1 MPRYYAVALKD
12 LKLARVA
19 YERDEPRDL
28 FYRVALAL
36 MADAEAGRGQFSMVE
51 GLAVLLQSWNLGY
64 YQRGRHPFDQAHYDA
79 IEGLLKSHKRALA
92 RLRERPIE
100 GMTDADRPTVERI
113 FDAFFEVLGAVGSA
127 KTLHLL
133 APRWFPIF
141 DNYILGAFHIYG
153 RDGRAYWR
161 FMTGIRAQARMLG
174 GEVKAGQ
181 NVVKALD
188 ELSFC
193 RFTLKLPDFDPPRW
207 IELGPDHGATSPG
220 PAPAGAGIGS
230 RSSPRHQR
238 PGRAEKV
245 TGPPLPPLRK
255 LNLTNAPH
263 GAKSEAMRGFFA
275 LGYEVADV
283 ARAVGVD
290 YPFAYGVRQRWLA
303 KGGKVAR

>member
-1 MPRYYAVALKD
+1 MPRYYAVTLKD

-36 MADAEAGRGQFSMVE
+36 MADAEAGRGHFSMVE

-79 IEGLLKSHKRALA
+79 IAGLLKSHQDELA

-100 GMTDADRPTVERI
+100 SMTDADRPTVERM

-133 APRWFPIF
+133 AQRWFPIF

-153 RDGRAYWR
+153 RDGQAYWR
-161 FMTGIRAQARMLG
+161 FMTGVRAQAQMVG
-174 GEVKAGQ
+174 GEDKAGPILL
-181 NVVKALD
+181 KALD
-188 ELSFC
+188 ELNFC

-207 IELGPDHGATSPG
+207 IELESERHIRQQPG
-220 PAPAGAGIGS
+220 LPAKRPGS
-230 RSSPRHQR
+230 RLPALR
-238 PGRAEKV
+238 P
-245 TGPPLPPLRK
+245 LK
-255 LNLTNAPH
+255 LENAPH
-263 GAKSEAMRGFFA
+263 GAKSEAMRGLFA
-275 LGYEVADV
+275 QGYEVADV
-283 ARAVGVD
+283 ARAAGVS
-290 YPFAYGVRQRWLA
+290 YQFAYGVRQRWLEN
-303 KGGKVAR
+303 GGRATS